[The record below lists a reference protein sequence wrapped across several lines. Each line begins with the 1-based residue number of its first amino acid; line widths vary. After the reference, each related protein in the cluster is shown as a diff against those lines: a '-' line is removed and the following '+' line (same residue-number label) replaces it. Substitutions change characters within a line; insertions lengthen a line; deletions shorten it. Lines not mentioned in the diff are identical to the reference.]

1 MFLREF
7 GNSLERQLEIEEQLQ
22 NALEADEFHLEYQP
36 LIGLHGDIAGI
47 EALLRWDSPKLGRV
61 APMEFIPLA
70 EESGLIVR
78 IGEWVAR
85 AACRDGANWIRSGS
99 EVSRIAINV
108 SALQLVDKD
117 FTAMIG
123 RALDDSGF
131 PATKLEVEVTET
143 VLIGNLER
151 AVDQIA
157 RLRAM
162 GIHFSIDDFGT
173 GYSSLNQL
181 RTLPVDHLKID
192 RSFIRDIDQL
202 EGNSLVRGIIAL
214 AHSLQLKV
222 VAEGVETEA
231 QLAALC
237 SMGCDRNQGFHL
249 HRPMDANAMMRLLRC
264 NSVNAGDEA
273 GALVQ

>member
-1 MFLREF
+1 
-7 GNSLERQLEIEEQLQ
+7 
-22 NALEADEFHLEYQP
+22 
-36 LIGLHGDIAGI
+36 
-47 EALLRWDSPKLGRV
+47 
-61 APMEFIPLA
+61 
-70 EESGLIVR
+70 LIVR

-85 AACRDGANWIRSGS
+85 AACRDGASWIRSGG
-99 EVSRIAINV
+99 EVARIAINV

-131 PATKLEVEVTET
+131 PATKLEVEVTES
-143 VLIGNLER
+143 VLVANLEHT
-151 AVDQIA
+151 VDRIA
-157 RLRAM
+157 GLRAM

-181 RTLPVDHLKID
+181 RTLPVDNVKID
-192 RSFIRDIDQL
+192 RSFIKDIERL

-231 QLAALC
+231 QLAALR
-237 SMGCDRNQGFHL
+237 SMGCDRNQGFQL
-249 HRPMDANAMMRLLRC
+249 HRPMDANAIMRLLGC
-264 NSVNAGDEA
+264 NPEGRLAAGDPVPPR
-273 GALVQ
+273 GTRS